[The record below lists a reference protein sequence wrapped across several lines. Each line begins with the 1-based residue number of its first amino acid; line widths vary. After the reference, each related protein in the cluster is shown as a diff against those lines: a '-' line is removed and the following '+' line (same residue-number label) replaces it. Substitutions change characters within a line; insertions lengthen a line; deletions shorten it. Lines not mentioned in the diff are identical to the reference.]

1 MLLVS
6 ALVMVSREHAYER
19 DPQLRA
25 RAGLVNAD
33 SDISLMRPENFSRV
47 LGVVTKRTPAGGE
60 VSSLSVTPS
69 QVEAT
74 VLSASGAEVI
84 YKITPGMHVETIDT
98 GDRLNQRSGVNPMV
112 IPVGGPERI
121 LLVAQR
127 RFGLRP
133 LEFDRLDLI
142 AGGSSGYWSARW
154 TEPRDDTGVLAD
166 LDGKHVRRRFGGR
179 R

>member
-6 ALVMVSREHAYER
+6 VLVMVNREHHYER

-33 SDISLMRPENFSRV
+33 SDISLMRPNNFSRV
-47 LGVVTKRTPAGGE
+47 LGVVAKRTPSGGE

-69 QVEAT
+69 EVEAT

-84 YKITPGMHVETIDT
+84 YTISPGLHVETNDT
-98 GDRLNQRSGVNPMV
+98 GNRYRHRSGLNPRV

-121 LLVAQR
+121 LLVA
-127 RFGLRP
+127 
-133 LEFDRLDLI
+133 
-142 AGGSSGYWSARW
+142 
-154 TEPRDDTGVLAD
+154 
-166 LDGKHVRRRFGGR
+166 
-179 R
+179 